1 MLNRLFRYREDE
13 DGGGVYARSENAV
26 TVDETII
33 HRLPDA
39 TYHIVMD
46 VQEAGQNSYTL
57 GYTT

>member
-13 DGGGVYARSENAV
+13 DGGVYARSENAV

-57 GYTT
+57 GYTA